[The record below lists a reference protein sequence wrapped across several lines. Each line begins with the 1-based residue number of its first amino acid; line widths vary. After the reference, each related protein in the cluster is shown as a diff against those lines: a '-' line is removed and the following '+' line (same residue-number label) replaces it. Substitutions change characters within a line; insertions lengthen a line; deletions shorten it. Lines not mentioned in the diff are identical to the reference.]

1 MSYQVHNSLLVECR
15 LLDVAD
21 RSSTNS
27 VQAERKE
34 IQASREAIGLTLHEL
49 HVLHM
54 LHVLHVAIRQVQI

>member
-1 MSYQVHNSLLVECR
+1 MSYQVHNSLLVEC

-27 VQAERKE
+27 QAERKE

-49 HVLHM
+49 HVLH
-54 LHVLHVAIRQVQI
+54 VLHVAICQVQI